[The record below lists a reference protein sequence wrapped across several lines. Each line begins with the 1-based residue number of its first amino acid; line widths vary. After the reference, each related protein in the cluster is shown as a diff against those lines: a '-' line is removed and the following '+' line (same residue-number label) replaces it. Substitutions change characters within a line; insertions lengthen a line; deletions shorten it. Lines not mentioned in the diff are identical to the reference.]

1 MRKSANW
8 YGVIGAPADVGH
20 VGCGAAAGPAGLRA
34 GGLLRRLGQVGLV
47 ADMGDVAGPTYD
59 GAVDVSGCRS
69 MAQTATWCGAVRDR
83 VGRVLAT
90 GGFPIMMGGDH
101 SLALGS
107 IAAASAHTK
116 AQGRAFHV
124 LWFDAHPDFNT
135 PETSPS
141 GNTHGLPAATAC
153 GFGHPLM
160 LGVGA
165 FTPLLQPAHLEQFG
179 IRDVDPGER
188 ANLQAAGIRFH
199 EMPTVRALGLPALVA
214 GALARIAATG
224 GGHVHVSFDLDVLD
238 PAVAPG
244 VGTPVPEGLDLA
256 SAEIAMRM
264 LGASGLVGSLDLVE
278 FAARHDREGRT
289 ASVAERLLAGFIV
302 ARNAVGRSA
311 MTPSGPGRVM
321 AVASGRQGCYF
332 RQPCSRPSG
341 RHPA

>member
-1 MRKSANW
+1 MMRKGANW
-8 YGVIGAPADVGH
+8 YGVVGAPTDVGH

-34 GGLLRRLGQVGLV
+34 AGLMRRLGQVGLV
-47 ADMGDVAGPTYD
+47 ADMGDVAGPAYD

-69 MAQTATWCGAVRDR
+69 VAETASWCGAVRDR
-83 VGRVLAT
+83 VGRVLAA

-107 IAAASAHTK
+107 IAAASAHAR

-153 GFGHPLM
+153 GLGHPLM
-160 LGVGA
+160 LSVGA
-165 FTPLLQPAHLEQFG
+165 FTPLLLPAHLEQFG

-188 ANLQAAGIRFH
+188 ANLRAASVRFH
-199 EMPTVRALGLPALVA
+199 EMPAVRAQGLPALVGA
-214 GALARIAATG
+214 ALARIAAAG

-244 VGTPVPEGLDLA
+244 VGTPVPGGLDLP

-264 LGASGLVGSLDLVE
+264 LGASGLIGSLDLVE
-278 FAARHDREGRT
+278 FAAGHDREGRT
-289 ASVAERLLAGFIV
+289 ASAAERLLTGFIA
-302 ARNAVGRSA
+302 ARNGRRDPA
-311 MTPSGPGRVM
+311 MAPLDRV
-321 AVASGRQGCYF
+321 A
-332 RQPCSRPSG
+332 
-341 RHPA
+341 